1 MNWKTIVLRDN
12 DGLKFDNNQITLVNK
27 KENTKLQFSL
37 EEINCIILENSHALI
52 TSHLLSKLAENNVS
66 LIVTNEKHDPTG
78 LLISLNQ
85 HFSPL
90 SVFRKQLKMTQ
101 RFKDLLWKKVIQ
113 KKIENSCL
121 VLEQRNP
128 KRDLKWIRDQLKKVE
143 NGDKTNREGAVAKYF
158 FNKLYGKNFIRFADD
173 NINGTLNYG
182 YKILNSALS
191 RTIISYG
198 LNDHLGIKHCG
209 PTNWFNLSSDF
220 IEPLRPIVDY
230 WVVNNLS
237 LLEKENNLSSQ
248 IREEIAKIIYYP
260 VKISNIKTKIYIAI
274 DVMIKSFIS
283 CLKENTVGKIKLPT
297 LINQKL
303 EDEEKR

>member
-1 MNWKTIVLRDN
+1 MNWKTIILRDN
-12 DGLKFDNNQITLVNK
+12 DGLKFNNNQITLINK

-37 EEINCIILENSHALI
+37 EEINCIILENSHTLI

-121 VLEQRNP
+121 VLEQQNP
-128 KRDLKWIRDQLKKVE
+128 KRDLKWIKSQLKKVE

-158 FNKLYGKNFIRFADD
+158 FQKLYGKSFVRFADD
-173 NINGTLNYG
+173 GINNALNYG
-182 YKILNSALS
+182 YKILNSTIS

-237 LLEKENNLSSQ
+237 LLEKENSLSSQ
-248 IREEIAKIIYYP
+248 VREEIAKIIYYP
-260 VKISNIKTKIYIAI
+260 VRIANIKTKVYIAI